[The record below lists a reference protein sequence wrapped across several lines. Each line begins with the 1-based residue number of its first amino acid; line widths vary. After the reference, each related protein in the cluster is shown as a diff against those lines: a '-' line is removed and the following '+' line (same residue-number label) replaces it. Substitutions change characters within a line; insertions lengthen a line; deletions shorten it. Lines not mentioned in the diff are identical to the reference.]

1 MDVQWTSQRRRAE
14 DQGHVRDIGSN
25 GVSNAHFPA
34 ARESGHGGNQHLGRG
49 GAKGDDGQS
58 DHEPADPEVA
68 GEAGRSIHET
78 IGTPDQGDETDDN
91 RGYGVEQGQEN
102 LFGETR
108 TGQSCPG
115 ARACKPRADRA
126 GKTTPQSAI
135 RDGPIGGESMG
146 ERLRDKVAIV
156 TGASR
161 GIGAAIAGYMAEE
174 GAKVVLVSRK
184 IDGLQTV
191 ADQIRSQGGDATPIA
206 CHVGQP
212 KQRED
217 MLEQALK
224 AYGKVDILVNN
235 AATNP
240 HFGPMLS
247 IDERAWDKT
256 FEVNVKGYFGMI
268 QLVAGHLQERKAK
281 GSLVNIASVVGL
293 MGAPMQGVYAMTKSA
308 VISMTRTLAME
319 LGAGGIRVNAI
330 APGLIETKFAQV
342 LVDND
347 EIRSSIVNRTALG
360 RVGQPRDIA
369 GGAVFLASDESDY
382 LTGDVMVIDGGW
394 TIT

>member
-1 MDVQWTSQRRRAE
+1 
-14 DQGHVRDIGSN
+14 
-25 GVSNAHFPA
+25 
-34 ARESGHGGNQHLGRG
+34 
-49 GAKGDDGQS
+49 
-58 DHEPADPEVA
+58 
-68 GEAGRSIHET
+68 
-78 IGTPDQGDETDDN
+78 
-91 RGYGVEQGQEN
+91 
-102 LFGETR
+102 
-108 TGQSCPG
+108 
-115 ARACKPRADRA
+115 
-126 GKTTPQSAI
+126 
-135 RDGPIGGESMG
+135 MG

-161 GIGAAIAGYMAEE
+161 GIGAAIAGFMAEE

-184 IDGLQTV
+184 IEGLRGV
-191 ADQIRSQGGDATPIA
+191 AEEIVAHGGDATPIA
-206 CHVGQP
+206 CHVGHRN
-212 KQRED
+212 QRED
-217 MLEQALK
+217 MLDQALR

-240 HFGPMLS
+240 HFGPMLG
-247 IDERAWDKT
+247 IDEAAWDKT

-281 GSLVNIASVVGL
+281 GSIVNIASVVGL

-319 LGAGGIRVNAI
+319 LGAAGIRVNAI

-347 EIRSSIVNRTALG
+347 EIRSSIVNKTALG

>member
-1 MDVQWTSQRRRAE
+1 
-14 DQGHVRDIGSN
+14 
-25 GVSNAHFPA
+25 
-34 ARESGHGGNQHLGRG
+34 
-49 GAKGDDGQS
+49 
-58 DHEPADPEVA
+58 
-68 GEAGRSIHET
+68 
-78 IGTPDQGDETDDN
+78 
-91 RGYGVEQGQEN
+91 
-102 LFGETR
+102 
-108 TGQSCPG
+108 
-115 ARACKPRADRA
+115 
-126 GKTTPQSAI
+126 
-135 RDGPIGGESMG
+135 MG

-161 GIGAAIAGYMAEE
+161 GIGAAIAGFMADE

-184 IDGLQTV
+184 IDSLQGV
-191 ADQIRSQGGDATPIA
+191 AEEIRAQGGDAKPIA
-206 CHVGQP
+206 CHVGHP
-212 KQRED
+212 DQRAA
-217 MLEQALK
+217 MLEQALET
-224 AYGKVDILVNN
+224 YGKVDILVNN

-247 IDERAWDKT
+247 IDEAAWDKT

-268 QLVAGHLQERKAK
+268 QLVASHLQQRKAK
-281 GSLVNIASVVGL
+281 GSIVNIASVVGL

-319 LGAGGIRVNAI
+319 LGAAGIRVNAI

-347 EIRSSIVNRTALG
+347 EIRSSIVNKTALG

-369 GGAVFLASDESDY
+369 GGALFLASDESDY

>member
-1 MDVQWTSQRRRAE
+1 
-14 DQGHVRDIGSN
+14 
-25 GVSNAHFPA
+25 
-34 ARESGHGGNQHLGRG
+34 
-49 GAKGDDGQS
+49 
-58 DHEPADPEVA
+58 
-68 GEAGRSIHET
+68 
-78 IGTPDQGDETDDN
+78 
-91 RGYGVEQGQEN
+91 
-102 LFGETR
+102 
-108 TGQSCPG
+108 
-115 ARACKPRADRA
+115 
-126 GKTTPQSAI
+126 
-135 RDGPIGGESMG
+135 MG
-146 ERLRDKVAIV
+146 ERLKDKVAIV

-184 IDGLQTV
+184 IEGLQAV
-191 ADQIRSQGGDATPIA
+191 AEEIRGQGGEATPIA
-206 CHVGQP
+206 CHVGQ
-212 KQRED
+212 RERREE
-217 MLEQALK
+217 MLSQALD

-240 HFGPMLS
+240 HFGPMLT

-256 FEVNVKGYFGMI
+256 FEVNTKGYFGMI
-268 QLVAGHLQERKAK
+268 QLVAGHLQQRNAK
-281 GSLVNIASVVGL
+281 GSIVNVASVAGL
-293 MGAPMQGVYAMTKSA
+293 MAAPMQGVYGMTKAA
-308 VISMTRTLAME
+308 VISMTKTLAAE
-319 LGAGGIRVNAI
+319 LGGIGIRVNAI

-347 EIRSSIVNRTALG
+347 EIRSGVVNRTALG